1 MAYNSDSVDDMIFTQ
16 KKHGYRYTEY
26 NHKNGQCSINTDT
39 LLKILEKQIKEEG
52 MHLVE
57 LFVSYDGVFEKTFV
71 KKLIRT
77 NAPNHIIKSICDD
90 IKNDGIL
97 NRTNGIDGILG
108 VLKSRGYN
116 YKIIEDIP
124 RFGFTE

>member
-1 MAYNSDSVDDMIFTQ
+1 MM
-16 KKHGYRYTEY
+16 EY
-26 NHKNGQCSINTDT
+26 
-39 LLKILEKQIKEEG
+39 LRKILW
-52 MHLVE
+52 
-57 LFVSYDGVFEKTFV
+57 
-71 KKLIRT
+71 KKLIQT
-77 NAPNHIIKSICDD
+77 NAPNHIIRSICDD

>member
-1 MAYNSDSVDDMIFTQ
+1 MAYNSDSVDDMICTL
-16 KKHGYRYTEY
+16 KEYGYGCTEY
-26 NHKNGQCSINTDT
+26 RHRNGNSFINTDI
-39 LLKILEKQIKEEG
+39 LLKTLEKQIKEEG

-97 NRTNGIDGILG
+97 NRINGIDGILG
-108 VLKSRGYN
+108 VLESRGYN
-116 YKIIEDIP
+116 YQIIEDIP